1 MAEGMVARVGQ
12 WCFRRRWWVV
22 AIWVLAVVG
31 GVFAAGPVF
40 RGLTGGGGPSSME
53 SIQANQVLSGNTNM
67 GGMVTAVIDG
77 IDPKAGAVTDTAAA
91 AVGTRLHK
99 LGDALVSAGQTG
111 AQVRVGGGAALGQQV
126 NDAVQKDLAR
136 AEEISL
142 PITLVVLVF
151 VFGGLIAAG
160 LPVLAA
166 IVSAASV
173 MTVLLGFA
181 TFPDLDNNT
190 VTAVSLLAVGLSI
203 DYGLLLVG
211 RYREELGRG
220 HEPEVAIARAW
231 TTAGRTIF
239 FSALT
244 VAAAMTGLLL
254 TGLTGL
260 SALGAAGV
268 SIALVAMLVSL
279 TFTAAMIGL
288 ARRRIKPSKRAARRI
303 ARFGDAPLL
312 ATSMH
317 LDDVNSFPRSLEA
330 VAVAHELHDRFNVA
344 TSPAVVVVARTD
356 PASLDAWAT
365 RWTGVAGVSRVA
377 PAEQVGPGLSVVNI
391 DVSGDPEGATARAL
405 VDRVRADR
413 PGGG

>member
-77 IDPKAGAVTDTAAA
+77 IDPKAGAVTDTVRAAAGDLGGISGVVSVSTPYDPGLPPARAAALVSRDNHAILVTIQLAKLDKLARHDAAA

-160 LPVLAA
+160 LPASPRSPTSTTTPSPRSA
-166 IVSAASV
+166 CWPWACRSTTGCCSSAATGKS
-173 MTVLLGFA
+173 
-181 TFPDLDNNT
+181 
-190 VTAVSLLAVGLSI
+190 
-203 DYGLLLVG
+203 
-211 RYREELGRG
+211 
-220 HEPEVAIARAW
+220 
-231 TTAGRTIF
+231 
-239 FSALT
+239 SA
-244 VAAAMTGLLL
+244 A
-254 TGLTGL
+254 
-260 SALGAAGV
+260 
-268 SIALVAMLVSL
+268 
-279 TFTAAMIGL
+279 
-288 ARRRIKPSKRAARRI
+288 
-303 ARFGDAPLL
+303 
-312 ATSMH
+312 
-317 LDDVNSFPRSLEA
+317 
-330 VAVAHELHDRFNVA
+330 A
-344 TSPAVVVVARTD
+344 TSPRWPSPAPGRQPAAPSSSAR
-356 PASLDAWAT
+356 
-365 RWTGVAGVSRVA
+365 
-377 PAEQVGPGLSVVNI
+377 
-391 DVSGDPEGATARAL
+391 
-405 VDRVRADR
+405 
-413 PGGG
+413 